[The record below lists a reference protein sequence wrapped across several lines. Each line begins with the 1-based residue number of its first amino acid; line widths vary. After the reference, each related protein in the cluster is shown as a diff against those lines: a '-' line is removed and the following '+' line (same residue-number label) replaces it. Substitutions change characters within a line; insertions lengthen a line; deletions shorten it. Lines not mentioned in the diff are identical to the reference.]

1 MSHGGLFVVGAN
13 HHRAPL
19 AVREKLALASEAA
32 LALEEQFARIAGLK
46 EFAVLNT
53 CNRVEFY
60 GVAASADA
68 AAHVAAEFCA
78 RQKFDP
84 REFDKIRLDLR
95 GRDAVQHLL
104 EVSAG
109 LDSQMLGETEIFGQ
123 VKEAYAAAQARGRT
137 GSVLNRVFQKGFQ
150 AAKHVRTHTAITE
163 GHVSVANVAV
173 DLALTIFG
181 SLKATRILLLGA
193 GEIGEKTA
201 KAFQSRGAAALTVAS
216 RRLERAMELA
226 TALGASAMP
235 FEQREARL
243 AEFDVVV
250 CATSAPE
257 LVLSLAA
264 AKAAMQ
270 KRPARPLFFIDQALP
285 RDIDPGVAEI
295 DNVFLYN
302 LDDLAKIAEEN
313 RSAREAEIAKCRA
326 IVAEKADALWRQV
339 EAQVTAL
346 SHAPGPGGQER
357 SEKANEGTCPPS
369 AVKSREMSDGGEL
382 PSPRT

>member
-1 MSHGGLFVVGAN
+1 MSADGLFVIGAT

-19 AVREKLALASEAA
+19 AVREKLSLSAEAA
-32 LALEEQFARIAGLK
+32 AALQKELSAIAGLR
-46 EFAVLNT
+46 EFAVLGT
-53 CNRVEFY
+53 CNRIEFY
-60 GVAASADA
+60 GVATNTDTVSRLSAA
-68 AAHVAAEFCA
+68 FCA
-78 RQKFDP
+78 HQRFDVA
-84 REFDKIRLDLR
+84 EFDKIRLDLR
-95 GRDAVQHLL
+95 GRDAVQHLV

-123 VKEAYAAAQARGRT
+123 VKDAYAAAQSRGTT
-137 GSVLNRVFQKGFQ
+137 GPVLNRIFQKGFQ

-173 DLALTIFG
+173 DLALNIFG
-181 SLKATRILLLGA
+181 GLDKARILLLGA

-216 RRLERAMELA
+216 RRFERAMELA
-226 TALGASAMP
+226 TSLGASAMP

-250 CATSAPE
+250 CATSSPE
-257 LVLSLAA
+257 VVVTHSATR
-264 AKAAMQ
+264 AAMH

-285 RDIDPGVAEI
+285 RDVEPGVAEI

-313 RSAREAEIAKCRA
+313 RVAREAEMARCRA

-339 EAQVTAL
+339 APQLDAL
-346 SHAPGPGGQER
+346 APTVEPRPLRQE
-357 SEKANEGTCPPS
+357 KPA
-369 AVKSREMSDGGEL
+369 
-382 PSPRT
+382 

>member
-1 MSHGGLFVVGAN
+1 MSTPGLFVIGAT

-19 AVREKLALASEAA
+19 AVREKLSLASDAA
-32 LALEEQFARIAGLK
+32 ASLQT
-46 EFAVLNT
+46 EFAAIEGLREFALLNT

-60 GVAASADA
+60 GVSSNPDAVARISAA
-68 AAHVAAEFCA
+68 FCA
-78 RQKFDP
+78 RQRFDIADF
-84 REFDKIRLDLR
+84 EKIRLELR
-95 GRDAVQHLL
+95 GRDAVQHLV

-123 VKEAYAAAQARGRT
+123 VKEAYAAAQARGTT
-137 GSVLNRVFQKGFQ
+137 GPVLNRIFQKGFQ
-150 AAKHVRTHTAITE
+150 AAKHVRTQTAITE

-181 SLKATRILLLGA
+181 GLASTRILLLGA

-216 RRLERAMELA
+216 RRFERAMELA
-226 TALGASAMP
+226 KVLGASAMP
-235 FEQREARL
+235 FEQCDARL

-250 CATSAPE
+250 CATASPDVVITLPAT
-257 LVLSLAA
+257 
-264 AKAAMQ
+264 KAAMH

-285 RDIDPGVAEI
+285 RDVEPAVAEI

-313 RSAREAEIAKCRA
+313 RVAREAEITKCRA
-326 IVAEKADALWRQV
+326 IVAEKSEALWRQV
-339 EAQVTAL
+339 APQVAAL
-346 SHAPGPGGQER
+346 TPSMDSNPLRQE
-357 SEKANEGTCPPS
+357 KPA
-369 AVKSREMSDGGEL
+369 
-382 PSPRT
+382 